1 MRLPLALCLAA
12 LGIIDSVLAAS
23 SSTRN
28 THRPDALPPEPSSS
42 DELSRRAKTAANI
55 TVPLPPSRAPSSP
68 PSPVPTSMDLSIS
81 YALSDSCLLYLTTVL
96 SSTTLQSCLPLSL
109 LLTTS
114 TSYAS
119 LLSASLAQGDLTKI
133 NQLVAY
139 TASPSPGTDTCDKYF
154 AGVLSALDAKGNC
167 AGDLAQAK
175 AVALDAQL
183 GVGNY
188 KLIREA
194 STITNPDTGK
204 YCYLEA
210 LASTA
215 PDDLYLWSLPSG
227 TPLPG
232 TSKPTCS
239 KCSSLLLNHYSE
251 SLDATTTLNGTIL
264 QNAINVV
271 NAQCGASF
279 AALSTTSKSGAARRD
294 WVDWRLMLGIVL
306 AGGWSLV

>member
-1 MRLPLALCLAA
+1 MHLPLALCLAA
-12 LGIIDSVLAAS
+12 LGIIANVLAAS

-227 TPLPG
+227 TP
-232 TSKPTCS
+232 
-239 KCSSLLLNHYSE
+239 
-251 SLDATTTLNGTIL
+251 
-264 QNAINVV
+264 
-271 NAQCGASF
+271 
-279 AALSTTSKSGAARRD
+279 
-294 WVDWRLMLGIVL
+294 
-306 AGGWSLV
+306 